1 MTSDNGGVT
10 DIERV
15 HVGNVGVDTAHLI
28 LTDPG
33 YLDDAQG
40 GVKGEHLGRKYE
52 ELQDREL
59 AELDEWVV
67 AREAAD
73 KLGVSHPDLPDN
85 LAAKILYNKGHEGAA
100 VIVHAGVGDGYYPVY
115 ATFAT
120 VGQFGR
126 RCVRVEVDF
135 LDHPFIE
142 SVALATPDAARNALK
157 RFIQAT
163 DAMVEGWEG
172 NLTEP
177 MSRLTAAKEK
187 AEGVLEAYDE
197 LWTATTGEG

>member
-33 YLDDAQG
+33 YLDDSRS
-40 GVKGEHLGRKYE
+40 GVSGEHLGRKFD
-52 ELQDREL
+52 ELLDSELREL
-59 AELDEWVV
+59 DAWVV
-67 AREAAD
+67 ARDAAD
-73 KLGVSHPDLPDN
+73 KLGVAHPDLPDH
-85 LAAKILYNKGHEGAA
+85 LAAKILFNKGHEGAA
-100 VIVHAGVGDGYYPVY
+100 VVVHAGVGDGYYPVW

-126 RCVRVEVDF
+126 RCVRIEVDF

-142 SVALATPDAARNALK
+142 SVALATPDAARRVIRQFIEAVDALH
-157 RFIQAT
+157 
-163 DAMVEGWEG
+163 EGWEG

-177 MSRLTAAKEK
+177 MRVLGLAAAKGED
-187 AEGVLEAYDE
+187 VLKAYDD